1 MFLEISQNSKK
12 STCAGVSFLIKLR
25 AKAGSF
31 IKKETL
37 AQIFSCEFCEMS
49 KNIFLTKRLCAT
61 ASLFNKFVE
70 LQLWNLSSN
79 VLNTRKRL
87 TRQSTEIKQNC
98 KNQKTLKSIS
108 VKILAAMTLVLFLEG
123 KMETRLC
130 LEQTSRFSWYI
141 LVS

>member
-12 STCAGVSFLIKLR
+12 STCARVSFLIKLR

-49 KNIFLTKRLCAT
+49 KNIFLTKRLWAT
-61 ASLFNKFVE
+61 VSLFNKFVE

-79 VLNTRKRL
+79 VLNTI
-87 TRQSTEIKQNC
+87 TEKINETKYRNQAKLQEP
-98 KNQKTLKSIS
+98 KNKIYFGENFSCYDLGFIS
-108 VKILAAMTLVLFLEG
+108 RRENG
-123 KMETRLC
+123 D
-130 LEQTSRFSWYI
+130 
-141 LVS
+141 